1 MLIKFGDNDPPDI
14 DWQKPFSYSPESGH
28 RGFVSSSASIDQLI
42 EKAFKLAF
50 FIHAEKQ
57 VAIDITI
64 EAMDKLELASV
75 AQDKRLYYRPVGR
88 SLSRAARTRVS
99 LDRKHLIQRLIY
111 IESEPYERLKESHP
125 HGLTQNDLLVHF
137 IKHLVRLVIKRNSFY
152 VALGLSRLLYNYT
165 TAETMDMYNFI
176 VQDPDRIREDTYYR
190 MRKMQ
195 LIREMKDR
203 FGSLIK
209 TCKNARREERFQSQ
223 PGSNELLQL
232 VRNCLVRFTPW
243 DTHCILLEE
252 RLDRDS
258 HAVAGL
264 LFKGVDPDDE
274 HVIEINRI
282 HSLLHPICYRR
293 LTVMLALDLP
303 DSRIEIPLFFIPNQ
317 SGPTRRERTDP
328 PDLEERDYDHI
339 KRVLN
344 DRSKRRGKL
353 SRELLSIAVDGQER
367 AQWNPLRDR
376 RIELEIEDGS
386 DIIEVRDK
394 QERLPLAI
402 YLLEYDESGIRPVRQ
417 TVKLQ
422 GDQTISFDISVT
434 GDSGAQDLKIRVAIE
449 CEPVSQVQSSPLSLR
464 RLASG
469 LKERGWRISD
479 LIVSPMTIALLIGVT
494 IFGIYL
500 RLQTQ
505 SPVTGPEQPAA
516 TENSNSENRQP
527 SNPTQSTNQSSNSR
541 APAPTVRKPD
551 TPETPPGNR
560 GVTDS
565 KHPRSLGADEKAT
578 SLKLVRRIYIDSLG
592 ANEAGIQLRNELLT
606 LLTAVDRFVVTKD
619 REQADAVLGGVAKS
633 GANDRRR
640 VALTVQLIDEQGQI
654 IWPLNKRKSYNGG
667 TVDVA
672 KSVVRDLLKDIQRL
686 ERKQ

>member
-1 MLIKFGDNDPPDI
+1 
-14 DWQKPFSYSPESGH
+14 
-28 RGFVSSSASIDQLI
+28 LI

-125 HGLTQNDLLVHF
+125 HGLTQHDLLVHF

-195 LIREMKDR
+195 LIREMKNR
-203 FGSLIK
+203 FVSLIK
-209 TCKNARREERFQSQ
+209 TCRNARREERFQSQ
-223 PGSNELLQL
+223 PGSEDFLQL

-243 DTHCILLEE
+243 DTHCVLLEE
-252 RLDRDS
+252 PLDRDS
-258 HAVAGL
+258 HVVAGL
-264 LFKGVDPDDE
+264 LFKGDDPDNE
-274 HVIEINRI
+274 HVIETNRI

-293 LTVMLALDLP
+293 LTMMLALDLP
-303 DSRIEIPLFFIPNQ
+303 DSRIEIPLFFIPDQ
-317 SGPTRRERTDP
+317 SAPTPGDRTDP
-328 PDLEERDYDHI
+328 PDLEEKDYDHI
-339 KRVLN
+339 KQVLN
-344 DRSKRRGKL
+344 DRSKRRRKL
-353 SRELLSIAVDGQER
+353 SQQLLFIAVDGQER
-367 AQWNPLRDR
+367 AEWNPTLDR

-386 DIIEVRDK
+386 DIIEIRDK
-394 QERLPLAI
+394 QERLPLAF
-402 YLLEYDESGIRPVRQ
+402 YLLEYDESGIKSVRQ
-417 TVKLQ
+417 KVELQ
-422 GDQTISFDISVT
+422 GGQSLSFNISVT

-449 CEPVSQVQSSPLSLR
+449 YEPVSQVRSSPLSIR

-469 LKERGWRISD
+469 LRERGWGISD
-479 LIVSPMTIALLIGVT
+479 LILSPITIALLVGVT
-494 IFGIYL
+494 IFGLYWQ
-500 RLQTQ
+500 LQTQ
-505 SPVTGPEQPAA
+505 SPVTSPEQPAA
-516 TENSNSENRQP
+516 TGNSNSENRQP
-527 SNPTQSTNQSSNSR
+527 SNPTQSTNQKPNR
-541 APAPTVRKPD
+541 APATTVPKPD
-551 TPETPPGNR
+551 TPETPLGNR
-560 GVTDS
+560 SVTDS
-565 KHPRSLGADEKAT
+565 KHPRSLAADERAT
-578 SLKLVRRIYIDSLG
+578 SLKLVKRIFIDSFG
-592 ANEAGIQLRNELLT
+592 ANEAGIRLRNELLT
-606 LLTAVDRFVVTKD
+606 ALTAVDRFVVTKE
-619 REQADAVLGGVAKS
+619 REQADAVLDGVAKS

-640 VALTVQLIDEQGQI
+640 VALTVQLINEQGQI
-654 IWPLNKRKSYNGG
+654 IWPLNTRKSYTGDPVG
-667 TVDVA
+667 VA
-672 KSVVRDLLKDIQRL
+672 KSVVSDLLKDIQRL